1 MWGKI
6 LWIRLGSGELRL
18 LTFCWPGLSHMV
30 TPPAREAR
38 KGGQTLC
45 LRGRGY
51 GFHDYMTTSAILS
64 SPPQNHDSLSQEER
78 MNIEGQLVVSV
89 LEGKTMIRKLQP
101 KIVFIPRSFVFS
113 PCFGSHLWELGQRDS
128 RRSSLCLLLDPGHV
142 LNIFVRMSPK

>member
-6 LWIRLGSGELRL
+6 LWIRLGSGELRP

-30 TPPAREAR
+30 TPPARKAR

-64 SPPQNHDSLSQEER
+64 SRPQNHDSLSQEER

-101 KIVFIPRSFVFS
+101 KIVFIPNHLSSVPASVPTFGNWVS
-113 PCFGSHLWELGQRDS
+113 GTVEGLHYACFLIQGMFLT
-128 RRSSLCLLLDPGHV
+128 SL
-142 LNIFVRMSPK
+142 